1 MASLMLSVSAILIV
15 LLVALIPT
23 ALVLVV
29 LYFIIKAA
37 VRNGVQ
43 EALQARDDANEGDK
57 DAPAP

>member
-43 EALQARDDANEGDK
+43 EALQARDRDK
-57 DAPAP
+57 KGY